1 MRIAR
6 FPVESIHEAN
16 SLLNE
21 AFVRVSLTQ
30 RQFDGCPH
38 FFFAVARAMDEI
50 EHEENRRVSALASGG
65 LRNRLSDDLFA
76 NQPGPRDPSQE
87 IMMVDEAIMKL
98 KRNDPRNA
106 RVVVLRY
113 FNGLT
118 AEETASVLGVSLAT
132 VERKWRR
139 LKAWLY
145 KELV

>member
-1 MRIAR
+1 MSR
-6 FPVESIHEAN
+6 FPIESVHEAS

-21 AFVRVSLTQ
+21 AFFRVSSTQ
-30 RQFDGCPH
+30 RKFDGCPH

-65 LRNRLSDDLFA
+65 LRNRLPDEFFA

-87 IMMVDEAIMKL
+87 VMMVDEAIMKL
-98 KRNDPRNA
+98 KQNDPRNA

-139 LKAWLY
+139 LKAWLH